1 MVIFRSIFSI
11 FLSFN
16 TQLTHLNASNL
27 LNFDSLNGFL
37 PIASQ
42 SWCSGVSKMAT
53 YIPISTICF
62 KLAEIT
68 NSNELENSKYGQKT
82 GKM

>member
-1 MVIFRSIFSI
+1 MMMLHYSFVKLTQPKIQVESSFEADITIFYTFLMCTLLSI
-11 FLSFN
+11 
-16 TQLTHLNASNL
+16 
-27 LNFDSLNGFL
+27 
-37 PIASQ
+37 
-42 SWCSGVSKMAT
+42 
-53 YIPISTICF
+53 ICF